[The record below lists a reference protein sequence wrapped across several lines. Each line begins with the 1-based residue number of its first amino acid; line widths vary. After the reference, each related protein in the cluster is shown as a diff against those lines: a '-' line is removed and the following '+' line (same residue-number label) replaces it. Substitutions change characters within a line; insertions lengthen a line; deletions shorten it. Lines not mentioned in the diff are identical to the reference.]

1 MKKDDGRNKL
11 IKFLQK
17 NSIWI
22 VIIASVLVYAYIS
35 SGATTGKANADKS
48 QTKYV
53 SYEQFSSMVAN
64 KEISYVFSSSGS
76 STIQFLP
83 TNEYLQKK

>member
-11 IKFLQK
+11 IKFLRK
-17 NSIWI
+17 NMVWI

-35 SGATTGKANADKS
+35 GGGVTGKTTEDKS

-53 SYEQFSSMVAN
+53 SYEEFSNMVAN
-64 KEISYVFSSSGS
+64 KEISYVFSS
-76 STIQFLP
+76 
-83 TNEYLQKK
+83 